1 MFILYLH
8 SNKLRKY
15 TRYPPFSPEKF
26 AIPRLAMVHGD
37 AFLDEY
43 ISWVEAQRSSP
54 TSEPN
59 FLYLTTWAGLANRLI
74 ALLSAFALALATKRI
89 LVLDEDALPEPLLAP
104 PVAWDVGSWPQ
115 FARLRTAQQA
125 AVGEGKGW
133 ITTDTPGWVTI
144 DTERKPFDATLERL
158 GCANLSVA
166 YPQRVLHFHSIAQYL
181 VPLLQLNGNLAAAQ
195 GHPRLAGSLVARLAR
210 LVLRP
215 AAPFAQAA
223 RAHASAQQPRPI
235 LGVQLRIHNVWVRLP
250 AR

>member
-1 MFILYLH
+1 M
-8 SNKLRKY
+8 
-15 TRYPPFSPEKF
+15 
-26 AIPRLAMVHGD
+26 HGD

-43 ISWVEAQRSSP
+43 ISWVGAQRSSP
-54 TSEPN
+54 ASEPD

-74 ALLSAFALALATKRI
+74 ALLSAFALAIATKRV
-89 LVLDEDALPEPLLAP
+89 LVLDEDALPEPLLEP
-104 PVAWDVGSWPQ
+104 PVAWDVDSWPQ
-115 FARLRTAQQA
+115 FARLRTEQRA

-133 ITTDTPGWVTI
+133 LTTDTPGWVTI

-158 GCANLSVA
+158 GCANLSAA

-181 VPLLQLNGNLAAAQ
+181 VPVLQLGGNLAAAQ
-195 GHPRLAGSLVARLAR
+195 GHPRLGGSLVARLAR

-235 LGVQLRIHNVWVRLP
+235 LGVQLRVHNVWVSLP
-250 AR
+250 ARRTRPPLSRSNVRMQTGTPNLS